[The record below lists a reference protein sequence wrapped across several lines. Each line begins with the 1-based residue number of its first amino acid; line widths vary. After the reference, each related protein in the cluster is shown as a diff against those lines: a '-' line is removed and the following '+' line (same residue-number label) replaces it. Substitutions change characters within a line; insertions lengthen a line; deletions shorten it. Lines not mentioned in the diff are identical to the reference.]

1 MLVPTTILAQ
11 QHFGTFTER
20 LRDHPFIIEHVSRFR
35 PAAEQREAVKRFA
48 EGKVD
53 ILIGT
58 HRVLSRDVRAK
69 DLGLLIVDE
78 EQRFGVKQK
87 ELLRQLKLKVDV
99 ISMSATPIP
108 RTLQMSLAGLRDIS
122 VIETPPEGRRP
133 VKTYVGEYDEQ
144 LVKQALEREH
154 ARGGQAFFLHNRVED
169 IDETA
174 ERLRAL
180 CPGMKFAV
188 AHGQMDEKQ
197 LEERMLGFL
206 RGDADVLVST
216 SIIECGIDIPQANT
230 LIVDRAD
237 LFGLSQ
243 LYQIRGR
250 VGRSRER
257 AYAYLLYPSAA
268 ALTQEAADRL
278 SPRSATTP
286 SSARASR
293 SPCATSSCAAP
304 ATCWATSSPATSPPS
319 ASSSTCR
326 CSTRRCARWT
336 RTATAPSRRSP
347 CGSTS
352 TSTPTCRPTT
362 SRTSRRRST
371 CTAGSRA
378 RARLPSCT
386 SCARNS
392 PTGSGTS
399 RSP

>member
-1 MLVPTTILAQ
+1 MEAERPMDRLICGDVGYGKTEVALRAAFKAADDGKQVLMLVPTTILAQ
-11 QHFGTFTER
+11 QHYGTFTER
-20 LRDHPFIIEHVSRFR
+20 LRDYPFTIEHVSRFR
-35 PAAEQREAVKRFA
+35 PPAEQREAVKRFA

-58 HRVLSRDVRAK
+58 HRLLSRDVRAK

-133 VKTYVGEYDEQ
+133 VKTYVGEYDEE

-180 CPGMKFAV
+180 CPELRFAV

-197 LEERMLGFL
+197 LEERMLAL
-206 RGDADVLVST
+206 PARRRRRARLHA
-216 SIIECGIDIPQANT
+216 IIESGIDIPQANT
-230 LIVDRAD
+230 LIVERAD
-237 LFGLSQ
+237 LFGLAQ

-250 VGRSRER
+250 VGRS
-257 AYAYLLYPSAA
+257 P
-268 ALTQEAADRL
+268 
-278 SPRSATTP
+278 
-286 SSARASR
+286 
-293 SPCATSSCAAP
+293 
-304 ATCWATSSPATSPPS
+304 
-319 ASSSTCR
+319 
-326 CSTRRCARWT
+326 
-336 RTATAPSRRSP
+336 
-347 CGSTS
+347 
-352 TSTPTCRPTT
+352 
-362 SRTSRRRST
+362 
-371 CTAGSRA
+371 
-378 RARLPSCT
+378 RARLRVPAVSE
-386 SCARNS
+386 R
-392 PTGSGTS
+392 
-399 RSP
+399 RRR

>member
-20 LRDHPFIIEHVSRFR
+20 LRDYPFTIEHVSRFR
-35 PAAEQREAVKRFA
+35 SAAEQREAVKRFS

-58 HRVLSRDVRAK
+58 HRLLSRDVRAK

-87 ELLRQLKLKVDV
+87 ELLRQMKLKVDV

-144 LVKQALEREH
+144 LVKQALEREKARERPGVLPAQPRRGH
-154 ARGGQAFFLHNRVED
+154 RRDRGPAARAVPGDELHRRPRADGREAARGAHDGLPARRGRRARLDLDHRVGHRHPAGQHADRRARGHLRPLAALPDPRPRGPLPRARLRVPALSQRRRADARGGR
-169 IDETA
+169 
-174 ERLRAL
+174 
-180 CPGMKFAV
+180 PAV
-188 AHGQMDEKQ
+188 A
-197 LEERMLGFL
+197 
-206 RGDADVLVST
+206 
-216 SIIECGIDIPQANT
+216 
-230 LIVDRAD
+230 
-237 LFGLSQ
+237 
-243 LYQIRGR
+243 
-250 VGRSRER
+250 
-257 AYAYLLYPSAA
+257 
-268 ALTQEAADRL
+268 
-278 SPRSATTP
+278 RSATTR

-293 SPCATSSCAAP
+293 SRCATSSCAAP
-304 ATCWATSSPATSPPS
+304 ATCSATSSRATSRRS

-326 CSTRRCARWT
+326 CSTRRCRRWPPT
-336 RTATAPSRRSP
+336 TAPSTPSP
-347 CGSTS
+347 CAWTS

-362 SRTSRRRST
+362 SPTSRPRST

-378 RARLPSCT
+378 RARSPS
-386 SCARNS
+386 
-392 PTGSGTS
+392 
-399 RSP
+399 